1 MIRKKRWRPFAVFA
15 LLTVMS
21 VLGAGANLLSLG
33 GGEVALADPLPAPQ
47 PNTGRT
53 PDAGFLTDLRQG
65 LDRQRHY
72 RADYVMYAEW
82 LGTGYKPGNIR
93 FNATGMTLNLER
105 KKIGRHRYTGAEF
118 QQKGFF
124 GYGRYEVVMRA
135 PRESGSIASFF
146 THTGPGFGDPHHE
159 IDFEF
164 LGRNPRQVHVNY
176 FSGDP
181 VGSLPVEL
189 GFDASAADH
198 LYAFEW
204 SPGSIRWFVDGRLVH
219 SAVDEGAKIPV
230 PTASSRVIAN
240 IWAPA
245 GSALQWAGVPRFR
258 KAAASYRCISH
269 VPLGQTGSQCSDL
282 FPLK

>member
-1 MIRKKRWRPFAVFA
+1 MDGIRGPHRFGFHPGFGGRE
-15 LLTVMS
+15 
-21 VLGAGANLLSLG
+21 LSQARG
-33 GGEVALADPLPAPQ
+33 GDAALADPVRARSQ
-47 PNTGRT
+47 NTGRA
-53 PDAGFLTDLRQG
+53 PDAGFVTDFRKG
-65 LDRQRHY
+65 LDRNLHY

-82 LGTGYKPGNIR
+82 LQTGYKPANIR
-93 FNATGMTLNLER
+93 FDASGMTLNLE
-105 KKIGRHRYTGAEF
+105 KKRIGRHPYTGAEF

-135 PRESGSIASFF
+135 PREPGVIASFF
-146 THTGPGFGDPHHE
+146 THTGPGFDDPHHE

-181 VGSLPVEL
+181 VGSLPIDL
-189 GFDASAADH
+189 GFDASAAYH

-219 SAVDEGAKIPV
+219 TAVSEGAKIPV

-258 KAAASYRCISH
+258 KASAAYRCMSH
-269 VPLGQTGSQCSDL
+269 VPLGEAGSQCSDI
-282 FPLK
+282 FPTR